1 MRIFKTVVGLVDT
14 NCYIAYDVQ
23 TREAIMIDPGAV
35 SAELNDAIEK
45 LKGFDFRYILLTH
58 GHFDHIG
65 AAAYYEKLTGAKILI
80 HELDEKFILDGNL
93 NLGYNSEEAKVEPFK
108 AYKLLKDND
117 SIEVFGK
124 NIKVLHTPG
133 HTCGSCCYII
143 DDIIFTGDTVMKLSV
158 GRTDFPTGS
167 ISDLMKSVEKLKS
180 LDGNYKLYPGHMDS
194 TDLDYE
200 CKNNFYFKS

>member
-23 TREAIMIDPGAV
+23 RKEAIIIDPGAV

-45 LKGFDFRYILLTH
+45 LNDFDFRYILLTH

-80 HELDEKFILDGNL
+80 HELDEKFIVDGGL

-108 AYKLLKDND
+108 PYKLLKDED
-117 SIEVFGK
+117 SIEIFNT

-143 DDIIFTGDTVMKLSV
+143 DDVIFTGDTVMKTTV

-167 ISDLMKSVEKLKS
+167 ISDLMKSVNKLKS
-180 LDGNYKLYPGHMDS
+180 LEENYKLYPGHMDS
-194 TDLDYE
+194 TDLNYE
-200 CKNNFYFKS
+200 RKNNFYFK